1 MIETGYK
8 TSLLVPSQL
17 PEFVRDDPNYAN
29 FVLFL
34 KAYYEWMEEN
44 GQITDRSKNILNY
57 VDIDQTSSEFLDY
70 FYNDFLSYFPNEIL
84 ADKQK
89 VVKLARELYQSKGTP
104 DSFKFLFR
112 VLYNSDVDFFYT
124 KDAVLR
130 ASAGKWYVA
139 KSLRLASSDTNWLN
153 VSQYRIFGET
163 TKSIAVIEDGVTA
176 ENKIEVFI
184 SDIERLFESG
194 EFVRVVDSNNQ
205 DVLFDGQPLRAKIL
219 GQISRITPN
228 STKRGLLYQPGDPV
242 IVYGGLNSNTGIG
255 ATASITETTAGSI
268 QRIKV
273 ENGGYGYREDPNTKI
288 SILNGGGAIAV
299 VGGINP
305 SETTD
310 ANVTFIP
317 TDVISLKRF
326 SQIGS
331 ADYEFSNLAIS
342 NANTSLA
349 NAFTFTGFTT
359 YPISSV
365 LVTFAGGGITSIPT
379 VSAES
384 QYTTEILENPGNLK
398 YLGILAPIQIIE
410 SGHGYQVND
419 TIVFTNGSGVGAYAN
434 VSNVSANGQILDVNY
449 VYGTSKLTYP
459 LGGMGYRS
467 DALPVLT
474 VNSVNVAAANAVLAV
489 PGILGDGATFTPTV
503 DRVGAITTITIIEP
517 GEDYVAAPNVSLKVQ
532 DIVVSGVSIAIMP
545 VQGDI
550 VYQGTDVANST
561 YRATVDSFSTLAP
574 YSDPRSTLHRLRV
587 FNYTSLPNYN
597 LPLKIDN
604 KNIVMNM
611 TNEYSTINTATRFD
625 STGVITYGD
634 GTARASASFLNG
646 LVISQGQYLDTTGQ
660 PSSFDVLQ
668 SEVYNNYTYQIT
680 VEKEIAKYRDT
691 LLNLL
696 HPTGMQVIGRYAMK
710 SNAESNFTATSG
722 LDAGQPLGYYTSDTG
737 SYALMTADPQ
747 TTNLLRNSSDFDREN
762 IYPFSEDFT
771 NAQWAKT
778 RSSVSLATDVLDP
791 FGGYSSYKLIEDT
804 STNTHDLFDNITT
817 VSLTPHIFSFYAKAG
832 ERTWIAMNYG
842 GTTANSVS
850 FNLQDGTVGTTTGA
864 LFTNPYIENVGNG
877 WYRCSARLVSIST
890 TADWY
895 INLASADGVLS
906 YAGNGSSGAY
916 VYGAQLEINYGTR
929 PSTYWRTNGTAFS
942 SVWFPVQM
950 TLTPNSGTAPDGSN
964 TAYKVVTANGFAI
977 PASTNYL
984 RETITGLSTSA
995 NVYTLSLYA
1004 KPAGYDGVSLRF
1016 DNTSTLVSPISQITA
1031 NLATGTIVSSL
1042 GTNPTITNAGN
1053 GWYRISI
1060 SVSSL
1065 TAAMYAGIYM
1075 DDSVATISNGIDGI
1089 LIWGMQLE
1097 IAPYVTNYVPT
1108 SFTPLTGWNT
1118 KSNNIIKFNSLVG
1131 ANIQNFIFSNSSI
1144 LLTTANGYQV
1154 QSEVQTINGPSSANA
1169 NTVVLRDST
1178 WLVYDN
1184 VAVIRANA
1192 GSNIINILSLTN
1204 SYNIINGGVYSNT
1217 QYPLKDIVYAG
1228 DKVLVANN
1236 TERTVQSV
1244 NYEGGT
1250 ITVTSSFLNGANS
1263 YLSVQR
1269 TVNTNDVI
1277 IYGPIGLSEEP
1288 ELVTQNNETIITQD
1302 NEILL
1307 IG

>member
-112 VLYNSDVDFFYT
+112 VLYDSDVDFFYT

-163 TKSIAVIEDGVTA
+163 TKSIAVIEDGITA

-205 DVLFDGQPLRAKIL
+205 DVLFDGQPLRAKIV
-219 GQISRITPN
+219 GQISRITPTSN
-228 STKRGLLYQPGDPV
+228 KRGLLYRPGDPV

-255 ATASITETTAGSI
+255 ATASITETTSGSI

-273 ENGGYGYREDPNTKI
+273 ETGGYGYREDPNTKI

-310 ANVTFIP
+310 ANATFIP

-365 LVTFAGGGITSIPT
+365 LVTFAGGGITSIPI

-410 SGHGYQVND
+410 SGTGYQVND
-419 TIVFTNGSGVGAYAN
+419 KIVFTNGSGAGAYAN
-434 VSNVSANGQILDVNY
+434 VTNVSANGQILDVNY

-474 VNSVNVAAANAVLAV
+474 VNSANVAAANAVLAV

-503 DRVGAITTITIIEP
+503 DRVGAITTITILEP

-532 DIVVSGVSIAIMP
+532 DIVVSNVSVSLMP
-545 VQGDI
+545 MQGDI
-550 VYQGTDVANST
+550 IYQGVDSANST
-561 YRATVDSFSTLAP
+561 YRAIVDSISTLVS
-574 YSDPRSTLHRLRV
+574 YSDPIDTLHRLRV

-604 KNIVMNM
+604 KNIVMDM
-611 TNEYSTINTATRFD
+611 TNEYSSINTATRFD

-710 SNAESNFTATSG
+710 SNSSVDFTAASALETG
-722 LDAGQPLGYYTSDTG
+722 HTLGFYTGDPGSYVTMTSD
-737 SYALMTADPQ
+737 
-747 TTNLLRNSSDFDREN
+747 
-762 IYPFSEDFT
+762 
-771 NAQWAKT
+771 
-778 RSSVSLATDVLDP
+778 
-791 FGGYSSYKLIEDT
+791 
-804 STNTHDLFDNITT
+804 
-817 VSLTPHIFSFYAKAG
+817 
-832 ERTWIAMNYG
+832 
-842 GTTANSVS
+842 
-850 FNLQDGTVGTTTGA
+850 
-864 LFTNPYIENVGNG
+864 
-877 WYRCSARLVSIST
+877 
-890 TADWY
+890 
-895 INLASADGVLS
+895 
-906 YAGNGSSGAY
+906 
-916 VYGAQLEINYGTR
+916 
-929 PSTYWRTNGTAFS
+929 
-942 SVWFPVQM
+942 
-950 TLTPNSGTAPDGSN
+950 
-964 TAYKVVTANGFAI
+964 
-977 PASTNYL
+977 
-984 RETITGLSTSA
+984 
-995 NVYTLSLYA
+995 
-1004 KPAGYDGVSLRF
+1004 
-1016 DNTSTLVSPISQITA
+1016 
-1031 NLATGTIVSSL
+1031 
-1042 GTNPTITNAGN
+1042 
-1053 GWYRISI
+1053 
-1060 SVSSL
+1060 
-1065 TAAMYAGIYM
+1065 
-1075 DDSVATISNGIDGI
+1075 
-1089 LIWGMQLE
+1089 
-1097 IAPYVTNYVPT
+1097 
-1108 SFTPLTGWNT
+1108 WNNQ
-1118 KSNNIIKFNSLVG
+1118 SNNILNFYSLVG
-1131 ANIQNFIFSNSSI
+1131 ANLQNIVLANSNI
-1144 LLTTANGYQV
+1144 LVTMDTGFQIH
-1154 QSEVQTINGPSSANA
+1154 SEVMEVRGNGAN
-1169 NTVVLRDST
+1169 NVVLK
-1178 WLVYDN
+1178 DN
-1184 VAVIRANA
+1184 VWLTYANVAFVTANA
-1192 GSNIINILSLTN
+1192 GSNVINITTLTG
-1204 SYNIINGGVYSNT
+1204 SFDIVNGGAYSNPS
-1217 QYPLKDIVYAG
+1217 YPLKDIVYAG
-1228 DKVLVANN
+1228 DKILVANN

-1244 NYEGGT
+1244 DWENGIVVLT
-1250 ITVTSSFLNGANS
+1250 TNLTSYANS
-1263 YLSVQR
+1263 LMSVQR
-1269 TVNTNDVI
+1269 TLIATDVI
-1277 IYGPIGLSEEP
+1277 IYGPQGLQYTP
-1288 ELVTQNNETIITQD
+1288 ELVTQNGENIATQD
-1302 NEILL
+1302 NNILIL
-1307 IG
+1307 G